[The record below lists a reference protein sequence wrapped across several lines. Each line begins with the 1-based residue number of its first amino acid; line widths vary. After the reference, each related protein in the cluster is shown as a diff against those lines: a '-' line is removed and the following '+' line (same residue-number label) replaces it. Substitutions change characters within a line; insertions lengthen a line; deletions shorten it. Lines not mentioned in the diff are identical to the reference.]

1 MKYIEMTKTMKIKKV
16 IKMVTMKVMEMDMF

>member
-1 MKYIEMTKTMKIKKV
+1 MKYMEMTKTMKIKKV